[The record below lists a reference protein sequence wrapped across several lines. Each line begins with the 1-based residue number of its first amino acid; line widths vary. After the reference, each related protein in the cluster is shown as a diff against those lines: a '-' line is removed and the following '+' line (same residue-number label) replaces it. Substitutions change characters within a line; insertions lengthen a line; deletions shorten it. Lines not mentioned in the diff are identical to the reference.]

1 MDGQAQHP
9 DTDAE
14 PARAVPAEAVP
25 AEADSTSTAAAA
37 DSPVSAEA
45 EGDSPVVDTGSTS
58 DPAAGSAAAVA
69 TGPETP
75 AGGGT
80 RARESPPLGGRM
92 HYLLGGTLPPRYNDW
107 VSHDLTGSG
116 WRLRQAL
123 RPFVL
128 MLPFAVVFALLPG
141 QLSVRI
147 TIVVFLLLSGVGLG
161 LATSGYFRNRR
172 LEQHG
177 FPPVFPPTE

>member
-14 PARAVPAEAVP
+14 PAQAVPAEAVP
-25 AEADSTSTAAAA
+25 AEADSTSTSAAAST
-37 DSPVSAEA
+37 DSPVIDA
-45 EGDSPVVDTGSTS
+45 DSTS
-58 DPAAGSAAAVA
+58 GSAAGSAAAAA
-69 TGPETP
+69 TGQETP
-75 AGGGT
+75 AGGGI
-80 RARESPPLGGRM
+80 RPRESPPLGGRM

-147 TIVVFLLLSGVGLG
+147 TIVVFLLLSGIGLG

-177 FPPVFPPTE
+177 FPPIFPPTE